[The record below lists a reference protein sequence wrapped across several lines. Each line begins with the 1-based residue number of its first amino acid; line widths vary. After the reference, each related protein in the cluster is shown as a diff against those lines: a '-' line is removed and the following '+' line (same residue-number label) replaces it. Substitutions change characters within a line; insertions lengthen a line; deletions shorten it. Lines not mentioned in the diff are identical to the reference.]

1 VLAVRD
7 NELSMEDDKMRRQRL
22 PRGWTCAGFLG
33 DHMVGPGLVMWSWLA
48 GPRFLRGPRNT
59 AGAASAKDFY
69 IYICY
74 CHICVLLTK
83 TNLMIYNMS
92 YKI

>member
-7 NELSMEDDKMRRQRL
+7 DELSVGDDETRRRGL
-22 PRGWTCAGFLG
+22 PRGWTRAGFLG
-33 DHMVGPGLVMWSWLA
+33 DHMVGPGLVMWSRLA
-48 GPRFLRGPRNT
+48 GPGFPGGPRNT

-74 CHICVLLTK
+74 CHIRVLLTK